1 MRFLLAAVLLLLTGC
16 SATTGTTATVETTA
30 PTAPGGTIA
39 PTGARPGD
47 VVIRYVSCGGMTCE
61 GGDSMAVTADGR
73 AVSLRDGE
81 LVVVPLPEAE
91 LRDLRAGLVAS
102 LAGREGTLDR
112 KGGATDQPFAVVT
125 VVDPGGKKHETRLE
139 GTPLAEDEPIVAATE
154 RLSKLTARIRSTGT
168 PDPAAPI
175 TVTMYEDPSA
185 RPIRQATWPEG
196 ITTPIEAASGGNFG
210 TRTYQGREA
219 TTLRTALGKAGDN
232 VTVTPGGKT
241 LIARWEAVLP

>member
-16 SATTGTTATVETTA
+16 SATTGTSAAVETTQPA
-30 PTAPGGTIA
+30 VPATTA
-39 PTGARPGD
+39 GARPGA
-47 VVIRYVSCGGMTCE
+47 VVVRYVSCGGMTCE
-61 GGDSMAVTADGR
+61 GGDGMAVTADGR

-91 LRDLRAGLVAS
+91 LRDLRAGLAAS

-112 KGGATDQPFAVVT
+112 TGGATDQPFAVVT
-125 VVDPGGKKHETRLE
+125 VVDSGGKTHETRLE
-139 GTPLAEDEPIVAATE
+139 GTPSAEDGPIVAATE

-175 TVTMYEDPSA
+175 TVTMYEDPST
-185 RPIRQATWPEG
+185 RPIRRATWPRG
-196 ITTPIEAASGGNFG
+196 ITTPIEAATGGNFG
-210 TRTYQGREA
+210 TRTYRGDEA
-219 TTLRTALGKAGDN
+219 TTLRAALGKAGDN